1 MRKCY
6 YVFPRGCHLRAKAQR
21 FLDRIIF
28 GNAERIIYA
37 AFTDFLCTKIMGM
50 TFLDKKSAGSS
61 ISLPASIFYTEG
73 IGEYVEGTLIM
84 TEKLKLGI
92 VGAGGIFKHAHAPA
106 WLAHPEIEIVAIS
119 DPVKSAAEAFAQEH
133 NVPHVFTDYRELL
146 AMDEIDVIDICT
158 PNVLHSEV
166 SIAALKAD
174 KHVFCEKP
182 DAVNPEEAQKMEDA
196 AAVSGKVLMV
206 MRNNRFNPASQFMKK
221 YVDAGHM
228 GEIYTGRCGWIRRR
242 GIPGRGGWFTTKELS
257 GGGPLIDLGVHFI
270 DVAMWLMGNPK
281 PVAVVGAAYN
291 KFASADE
298 KSGGTFDV
306 EDLASGFIRFDNG
319 ASLQIEFSWAS
330 NIEEETNYYEL
341 RGTKSGVSFKNG
353 DIKIFSE
360 IEGTLVDIIPR
371 LPVQQLSDHTSN
383 INHFVDVVQRRAEPI
398 IQPEHGVH
406 MIQILSAIYES
417 ARLGKEIRL

>member
-1 MRKCY
+1 
-6 YVFPRGCHLRAKAQR
+6 
-21 FLDRIIF
+21 
-28 GNAERIIYA
+28 
-37 AFTDFLCTKIMGM
+37 
-50 TFLDKKSAGSS
+50 
-61 ISLPASIFYTEG
+61 
-73 IGEYVEGTLIM
+73 
-84 TEKLKLGI
+84 
-92 VGAGGIFKHAHAPA
+92 
-106 WLAHPEIEIVAIS
+106 
-119 DPVKSAAEAFAQEH
+119 
-133 NVPHVFTDYRELL
+133 
-146 AMDEIDVIDICT
+146 MDEIDIIDICT

-196 AAVSGKVLMV
+196 AAESGKVLMV

-257 GGGPLIDLGVHFI
+257 GGGPLIDLGVHLI
-270 DVAMWLMGNPK
+270 DVVIWLMGNPK

-291 KFASADE
+291 KFANADE

-306 EDLASGFIRFDNG
+306 EIWRAVLSGLITAPPCRSSSAGLPTSKRRPSSMSCGVQNRAQASKMGI
-319 ASLQIEFSWAS
+319 L
-330 NIEEETNYYEL
+330 
-341 RGTKSGVSFKNG
+341 
-353 DIKIFSE
+353 KIFSE

-371 LPVQQLSDHTSN
+371 FPEEQISDHTSN

-398 IQPEHGVH
+398 IRPEHGVH

-417 ARLGKEIRL
+417 ARLGKEVRL